1 MTTERARMLARRLA
15 KGIKS
20 MPSQTAIAL
29 AEALNGGAQV
39 KTLAADLMKEIAP
52 ETTGVLDIGVG
63 QVLAIRPGY
72 GPLSDPMDYFFVLP
86 EL

>member
-15 KGIKS
+15 KGIKN
-20 MPSQTAIAL
+20 MPIQTAIAL
-29 AEALNGGAQV
+29 AEALQSGTQV
-39 KTLAADLMKEIAP
+39 KTLADQVMAEIAP
-52 ETTGVLDIGVG
+52 ATTGVLDIGVG